1 MDSEMNGKLGMNQ
14 DRIKHIDVSIEE
26 LHKAVEEV
34 EKQTY
39 ISNEKIKELDNG
51 SKSMLEKLL
60 DQERDI

>member
-39 ISNEKIKELDNG
+39 ISNEKIKELYTN
-51 SKSMLEKLL
+51 
-60 DQERDI
+60 I